1 MDLVTTVV
9 GPRVAAPQTRSAGA
23 RVEDVLA
30 VGRPAFWVVSV
41 VPYYVGILLATH
53 RLVPTVEDWPRLL
66 VGAVVMGPLLWLAV
80 LAINDAYDLPGD
92 LLNPRKSKSPLLDG
106 RVTLKGAKQLA
117 IAAGIASIA
126 VGLLVGVMFTL
137 GVVLA
142 LVLGWAYSVPPL
154 RLKTRPGWDIAVN
167 AFVVGVLAPAA
178 GWSITRPPWEF
189 PWQFGLIGLLFAAAL
204 YVPTTVTDLVAD
216 SGAGDTTFA
225 VRFGARLAYRLGIG
239 LWVAALAFSMGCAW
253 FDALVPRST
262 LVPQL
267 FMVPVLAA
275 AYAALTRRP
284 TLITLALLSV
294 IFGIPTIGFA
304 VAYVGG

>member
-1 MDLVTTVV
+1 MTGVLERPVAVLVAVSRPWFWPVSWVPAYLGT
-9 GPRVAAPQTRSAGA
+9 
-23 RVEDVLA
+23 VLA
-30 VGRPAFWVVSV
+30 GEAWLPAR
-41 VPYYVGILLATH
+41 GDL
-53 RLVPTVEDWPRLL
+53 PRAAVALL
-66 VGAVVMGPLLWLAV
+66 VLGPLIWGAV
-80 LAINDAYDLPGD
+80 LAQNDLHDLHSD
-92 LLNPRKSKSPLLDG
+92 RANPRKSSAPL
-106 RVTLKGAKQLA
+106 VAGAVSERRLRMWYRGMA
-117 IAAGIASIA
+117 LASIGA
-126 VGLLVGVMFTL
+126 ALFVGPLFVL
-137 GVVLA
+137 GVAGV